1 MFSCLRSGAP
11 NVGTG
16 PLPAAGVSGGSM
28 RAAGLTG
35 RESLKANMTAN
46 ACDITHS
53 AGLGLA
59 AVARR
64 AQARMIDFVIDLSS
78 AGRDGTVRIERA
90 ETDASSALCTLIS
103 ARIEVG
109 TVPYPAFG
117 AHRFHDFPRCAAT
130 GTDCRHALQPRSAE
144 SHQSGRPVADLP
156 FPSRLKERRPSA
168 GTGVTAF
175 SAMRVPAPVRSWV
188 RQQYRLPG
196 RAAYSGGK
204 T

>member
-1 MFSCLRSGAP
+1 MMFSCLRSGAP

-64 AQARMIDFVIDLSS
+64 AQARMIDFVIDLSR

-109 TVPYPAFG
+109 TVPYPASEPTVFMIFRDAQRQGLTADTLSSPG
-117 AHRFHDFPRCAAT
+117 APNRISQV
-130 GTDCRHALQPRSAE
+130 GRSPIY
-144 SHQSGRPVADLP
+144 R
-156 FPSRLKERRPSA
+156 SRA
-168 GTGVTAF
+168 V
-175 SAMRVPAPVRSWV
+175 
-188 RQQYRLPG
+188 
-196 RAAYSGGK
+196 
-204 T
+204 

>member
-1 MFSCLRSGAP
+1 
-11 NVGTG
+11 
-16 PLPAAGVSGGSM
+16 M

-109 TVPYPAFG
+109 TVPYPASEPTVFMIFRDAQRQG
-117 AHRFHDFPRCAAT
+117 LTADT
-130 GTDCRHALQPRSAE
+130 LSSPRSAE
-144 SHQSGRPVADLP
+144 SHQSGRPVADLL

-188 RQQYRLPG
+188 RQQYRTLG
-196 RAAYSGGK
+196 RAAHSRGK